1 MPPAVEERITHV
13 PGINVTREEA
23 VQRAETVSVDSYDV
37 VLDLTDDPETFPAR
51 TTVRFTAAPGAST
64 FIDAITASV
73 ESVSLNG
80 KQLDPSRVSDGVR
93 IQLPD
98 LAQTNE
104 LIVESRMNYMNTGEG
119 LHRFVDPVDGEVYL
133 YTQFEV
139 ADARRMFP
147 VFEQPDL
154 KATFRFVVSAPQHWA
169 VVSNQPTPE
178 PVAVRDGVARWEFSP
193 TPRMSCY
200 ITALIAGPYE
210 SRTDSLTS
218 SDGRTIDLGLYAR
231 KSLSEYVA
239 ADEMFEVTKQGFE
252 FFESQFGVPYPF
264 EKYDQLFV
272 PQFNAGAMENAGA
285 VTFVEQYI
293 FRSKPSQARVERRAI
308 TVLHEL
314 AHMWFGDLVTMR
326 WWNDLWLNE
335 SFAEYMST
343 LACAQNT
350 KYTNAWTTFVAG
362 EKSWGYEQDQLP
374 TTHPIKAEIRD
385 LEDVLV
391 NFDGIT
397 YAKGASVLKQ
407 LVAWVGQDQFM
418 AGLNAY
424 FGKHAWANT
433 ELADLMVELEAASGR
448 DLTDWTE
455 RWLETAGVNTLVPH
469 VEADEDGV
477 ITSFGIEQL
486 GQAGHPTLRPH
497 RLAVGFYD
505 HDDAAGRLVRTHRVE
520 LDVDGE
526 RTEVPD
532 LVGRERPDLVLLNDD
547 DLAYAKIRLDECS
560 QDTASNHLGDFEES
574 LPRSLVWGAAW
585 DSVHDG
591 VSPAREYLRLVLAN
605 IGRETDSTA
614 VQVQLR
620 QLDTVL
626 DYYIAPGDADEIRTG
641 AATTI
646 WDLVQASAPGSDHQW
661 QFFRAFARRAVTAE
675 QFDQLESFDRGEN
688 IPSGVDM
695 DTDTRWVV
703 LTALV
708 AAGRRGKSEIDAAL
722 AQDNTETGAI
732 AAATARAAIPTAEA
746 KAAAW
751 QQIVVDGSL
760 PNSQQ
765 QAAIAGFFRV
775 HDTDLVAP
783 YADTYFAAV
792 TEVWTTRTH
801 ELAQQIAAGLFPRM
815 ATQQTVDAAQGF
827 LDRLAGQHN
836 GLRRIVLERQDSIR
850 RAVAAQAVDAA
861 SAEHG
866 GGTA

>member
-1 MPPAVEERITHV
+1 M
-13 PGINVTREEA
+13 PGINLTREEA

-37 VLDLTDDPETFPAR
+37 VLDLTDNPETFAAR
-51 TTVRFTAAPGAST
+51 TTVRFAATPGANT
-64 FIDAITASV
+64 FIDAITASM
-73 ESVSLNG
+73 ESVTLNG
-80 KQLDPSRVSDGVR
+80 KQLDPAKVSDGVR

-98 LAQTNE
+98 LAETNE
-104 LIVESRMNYMNTGEG
+104 LVVESRMSYMNTGEG
-119 LHRFVDPVDGEVYL
+119 LHRFVDPVDNEVYL

-154 KATFRFVVSAPQHWA
+154 KATFRFDVTAPDHWA

-178 PVAVRDGVARWEFSP
+178 PVAVSEGVARWTFSP
-193 TPRMSCY
+193 TPVMSCY
-200 ITALIAGPYE
+200 ITALIAGPYV
-210 SRTDSLTS
+210 SITDSLTS
-218 SDGRTIDLGLYAR
+218 SDGRTIDLGLYSR
-231 KSLSEYVA
+231 KSLSEYVD
-239 ADEMFEVTKQGFE
+239 ADEMFGVTKQGFE

-407 LVAWVGQDQFM
+407 LVAWVGQEEFM

-433 ELADLMVELEAASGR
+433 ELSDLMVELEAASGR

-455 RWLETAGVNTLVPH
+455 HWLETAGVNTLIPH
-469 VEADEDGV
+469 VEADQDGV
-477 ITSFGIEQL
+477 ITSFAIEQI
-486 GQAGHPTLRPH
+486 GQEGHPTLRPH

-505 HDDAAGRLVRTHRVE
+505 HDDAANSLVRTHRVE

-526 RTEVPD
+526 RTEVPE

-560 QDTASNHLGDFEES
+560 QDTASNHLADFEES

-591 VSPAREYLRLVLAN
+591 VSPAREYVQLVLAN

-626 DYYIAPGDADEIRTG
+626 DYYLAPEDADEIRADS
-641 AATTI
+641 AASI
-646 WDLVQASAPGSDHQW
+646 WKLVEASAPGSDHQW
-661 QFFRAFARRAVTAE
+661 QFFRAFARRAVTSE
-675 QFDQLESFDRGEN
+675 QFDQLDAFDRGEN
-688 IPSGVDM
+688 IPTGVEM

-703 LTALV
+703 LIALI
-708 AAGRRGKSEIDAAL
+708 AAGRRNESDIDAAL
-722 AQDNTETGAI
+722 AKDNTETGAI
-732 AAATARAAIPTAEA
+732 AAATARAAIPTPEA

-765 QAAIAGFFRV
+765 QAAIAGFFRA
-775 HDTDLVAP
+775 HDQELVTP
-783 YADTYFAAV
+783 YADKYFEAV
-792 TEVWTTRTH
+792 TDVWTTRTH
-801 ELAQQIAAGLFPRM
+801 ELSQQIAAGLFPRL
-815 ATQQTVDAAQGF
+815 AAQATVDDAQRF
-827 LDRLAGQHN
+827 LDQLGSEHN
-836 GLRRIVLERQDSIR
+836 GLRRIVLERQDAIR
-850 RAVAAQAVDAA
+850 RAVAAQSVDAA
-861 SAEHG
+861 AAKETPSA
-866 GGTA
+866 

>member
-1 MPPAVEERITHV
+1 M
-13 PGINVTREEA
+13 PGINLTREEA
-23 VQRAETVSVDSYDV
+23 VQRAETVSVDSYEV
-37 VLDLTDDPETFPAR
+37 VLDLTDNPETFAAR
-51 TTVRFTAAPGAST
+51 TTVRFSATPGAST

-73 ESVSLNG
+73 ESVTLNG
-80 KQLDPSRVSDGVR
+80 KQLDPAEVSDGVR

-98 LAQTNE
+98 LAEANE
-104 LIVESRMNYMNTGEG
+104 LVVESRMFYMNTGEG

-133 YTQFEV
+133 YSQFEV

-154 KATFRFVVSAPQHWA
+154 KATFRFDVTAPDHWA

-178 PVAVRDGVARWEFSP
+178 PTPVREGVARWEFSP
-193 TPRMSCY
+193 TPVMSCY

-210 SRTDSLTS
+210 SITDSLTS
-218 SDGRTIDLGLYAR
+218 SDGRTIDLGLYSR
-231 KSLSEYVA
+231 KSLSEFVD

-252 FFESQFGVPYPF
+252 FFEAQFGVPYPF

-407 LVAWVGQDQFM
+407 LVAWVGQEEFM

-433 ELADLMVELEAASGR
+433 ELSDLMVELEAASGR

-455 RWLETAGVNTLVPH
+455 RWLETAGVNTLIPH
-469 VEADEDGV
+469 VEADQDGV
-477 ITSFGIEQL
+477 ITSFAIEQI
-486 GQAGHPTLRPH
+486 GQEGHPTLRPH

-505 HDDAAGRLVRTHRVE
+505 HDDAANSLVRTHRVE

-526 RTEVPD
+526 RTEVPE

-560 QDTASNHLGDFEES
+560 QDTATNHLGDFEES

-585 DSVHDG
+585 DAVHDG
-591 VSPAREYLRLVLAN
+591 VSPARAYVQLVLAN

-626 DYYIAPGDADEIRTG
+626 DYYLAPKDADEIR
-641 AATTI
+641 AAAAATI
-646 WDLVQASAPGSDHQW
+646 WDLVEASAPGSDHQW
-661 QFFRAFARRAVTAE
+661 QFFRAFARRAVTAA
-675 QFDQLESFDRGEN
+675 QFDQLVAFDRGEN

-708 AAGRRGKSEIDAAL
+708 AAGRRGETEIDAAL
-722 AQDNTETGAI
+722 AEDNTETGAI
-732 AAATARAAIPTAEA
+732 AAATARAAIPTPEA

-775 HDTDLVAP
+775 HDQELVAP
-783 YADTYFAAV
+783 YADKYFESV
-792 TEVWTTRTH
+792 TDVWITRTH
-801 ELAQQIAAGLFPRM
+801 ELSQQIAAGLFPRL
-815 ATQQTVDAAQGF
+815 AAQATVDDAQRF
-827 LDRLAGQHN
+827 LDQLAGQHN
-836 GLRRIVLERQDSIR
+836 GLRRIVLERQDAIR
-850 RAVAAQAVDAA
+850 RAVEAQAVDAA
-861 SAEHG
+861 AAGQENT
-866 GGTA
+866 TA